1 MRQGRRIGREP
12 RSPETR
18 AYPVSLL
25 WVVGTE
31 GGVRQVPL
39 WVIGTEGGVTQVSA
53 GISYLRGDN
62 MLVRIGDV
70 RDWPF
75 MHALG
80 KLGIADSISPWR
92 KQPMEETLKY
102 RERIL
107 KGFWTWIQQS
117 GSTAFIAEASVEECE
132 GGPKTGKNRLIG
144 YLVLHTSAKEE
155 LTGLSQGWIMDFA
168 VLPEWRG
175 KGAGRE
181 LLKAAEDHCRELGLP
196 YLGLAVSSHNV
207 RALHLYEQSGFA
219 EERKLM
225 VKRLE

>member
-1 MRQGRRIGREP
+1 MR
-12 RSPETR
+12 
-18 AYPVSLL
+18 
-25 WVVGTE
+25 
-31 GGVRQVPL
+31 VRF
-39 WVIGTEGGVTQVSA
+39 G
-53 GISYLRGDN
+53 N
-62 MLVRIGDV
+62 V

-80 KLGIADSISPWR
+80 KQVIAHSISPWR

-102 RERIL
+102 RESIL

-117 GSTAFIAEASVEECE
+117 GSTVFIVGALVEEGKSGLE
-132 GGPKTGKNRLIG
+132 TGKAQSIG
-144 YLVLHTSAKEE
+144 YLVLQTSSREE
-155 LTGLSQGWIMDFA
+155 LTGVLQGWIMDFA

-175 KGAGRE
+175 KGVGRE
-181 LLKAAEDHCRELGLP
+181 LLKAAEDHCGEQGIP

-207 RALHLYEQSGFA
+207 RALHLYEQFGFA

>member
-1 MRQGRRIGREP
+1 MKKNTLNQVFLKIMLRIA
-12 RSPETR
+12 S
-18 AYPVSLL
+18 YMS
-25 WVVGTE
+25 
-31 GGVRQVPL
+31 
-39 WVIGTEGGVTQVSA
+39 IA

-62 MLVRIGDV
+62 MLVRLGDV

-75 MHALG
+75 IHALG

-102 RERIL
+102 REAIL
-107 KGFWTWIQQS
+107 KGFWSWIQQS
-117 GSTAFIAEASVEECE
+117 RATVFIAEASVEEYKC
-132 GGPKTGKNRLIG
+132 GPKTGKNRVIG

-175 KGAGRE
+175 KGAGRA
-181 LLKAAEDHCRELGLP
+181 LLKASEDECRALGIS
-196 YLGLAVSSHNV
+196 YLGLAVSSHTLG
-207 RALHLYEQSGFA
+207 ALHLYEQFGFA

-225 VKRLE
+225 VKPL